1 VLKKIHIFTLKS
13 YIAPFI
19 LTFLV
24 VMFILLMQFV
34 WKYIDDLVGKGLE
47 WTLIAELLW
56 YTSASLVPMAIP
68 LAILLSSIMTF
79 GNLGEYYELV
89 ALKSAGLSLF
99 KIMQPLI
106 VLSMVLS
113 VAAFYFS
120 NNILPVANLEMGA
133 LLWDVTE
140 QKPSLNLRPGIFYNG
155 IDGYSIRVEKKDTEL
170 GTLEGV
176 QIYDHSDRMGCNK
189 VITARTG
196 KMESSLDERYLI
208 LTLFDGTS
216 YEEIEAYPIQRREAF
231 AHRRIKFQ
239 KQEIIFD
246 MSSFKLERTNPDLF
260 KEHERML
267 TISQLE
273 DAQDTLKLRLKE
285 KRALINSSVNSRYFF
300 GSHLD
305 SARLDTVALNQK
317 TIGLL
322 DPEGEN
328 YGIPFSSNQEE
339 RLAIINNAT
348 NIARHNKAYVTVSK
362 NDLNQK
368 EESIIKHKVEW
379 HRKFTLSFACILLFF
394 VGAPLGAIIRKGGL
408 GMPGVMAVM
417 FFLMFHLLSIFGEK
431 TAKAGIIEPYVGMWL
446 ASAVFL
452 PLGIFLTYQASID
465 SSMFSIDSMWG
476 SVKSKLKLLFSS
488 SVAQTE

>member
-1 VLKKIHIFTLKS
+1 M
-13 YIAPFI
+13 
-19 LTFLV
+19 V
-24 VMFILLMQFV
+24 VMFILIMQFV

-89 ALKSAGLSLF
+89 ALKSAGFSLF
-99 KIMQPLI
+99 KIMRPLI
-106 VLSMVLS
+106 ILSIVLS

-120 NNILPVANLEMGA
+120 NNLLPVANLKMGA

-155 IDGYSIRVEKKDTEL
+155 IDGYSIRVERKNTEL
-170 GTLEGV
+170 GTLSGI
-176 QIYDHSDRMGCNK
+176 QIYDHSDRMGSNK

-196 KMESSLDERYLI
+196 KMESTVDERYLI
-208 LTLFDGTS
+208 LTLYDGTS
-216 YEEIEAYPIQRREAF
+216 YEEIEAYPLHKRTAF
-231 AHRRIKFQ
+231 AHRRIKFR

-267 TISQLE
+267 TISQLV
-273 DAQDTLKLRLKE
+273 DAQDTLKIRLRERKD
-285 KRALINSSVNSRYFF
+285 LINSSMRSRYFF

-305 SARLDTVALNQK
+305 TVELSTPDLSPEIA
-317 TIGLL
+317 GLL
-322 DPEGEN
+322 DPNGEN

-339 RLAIINNAT
+339 RLAILTNAT
-348 NIARHNKAYVTVSK
+348 NIARHNKAYVLVSK
-362 NDLNQK
+362 NDLNHKK
-368 EESIIKHKVEW
+368 ELIIKHKVEW

-431 TAKAGIIEPYVGMWL
+431 TAKAGIIEPYMGMWL
-446 ASAVFL
+446 ASAFFL
-452 PLGIFLTYQASID
+452 PLGILLTYKASID
-465 SSMFSIDSMWG
+465 SSLFSIDSMWSHIKLSLKPIFG
-476 SVKSKLKLLFSS
+476 SLRHRT
-488 SVAQTE
+488 Q